1 MKPFF
6 TENMGELFKNL
17 ILPNIGITKALIG
30 LFED

>member
-6 TENMGELFKNL
+6 KENMPTLFEKL
-17 ILPNIGITKALIG
+17 ILPNIGITKYQAD